1 MKTDLR
7 DFSRNS
13 DAGDF
18 DTENIPDVVVENIP
32 DTENIHT
39 GGDA

>member
-1 MKTDLR
+1 MDLR
-7 DFSRNS
+7 DSSRNS
-13 DAGDF
+13 DAVDF

>member
-1 MKTDLR
+1 MDLR
-7 DFSRNS
+7 DSSRNS

-39 GGDA
+39 GGDV